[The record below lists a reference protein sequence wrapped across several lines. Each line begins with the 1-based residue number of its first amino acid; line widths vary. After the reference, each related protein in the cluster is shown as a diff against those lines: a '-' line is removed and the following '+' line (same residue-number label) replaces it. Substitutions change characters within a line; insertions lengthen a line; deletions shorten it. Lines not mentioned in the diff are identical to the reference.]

1 MKRIG
6 TKQIVPLVLAVFA
19 VVFAV
24 IGFAQLGFWSHVDGP
39 QPGFFPAIMAI
50 VMFLTSIVSF
60 FQSLKDKEAARY
72 ERNEL
77 LVIEGGAGII
87 VGSYIIGLLP
97 TCYLVIILW
106 LKVFEHTSWK
116 DTVIVLAVCVA
127 ISVGVFRLWLGV
139 YFPMGLLDY
148 IL

>member
-6 TKQIVPLVLAVFA
+6 TKQIVPLVLAAFA

-24 IGFAQLGFWSHVDGP
+24 IGFTQLGFWSHVDGP
-39 QPGFFPAIMAI
+39 RPGFFPAIMAI
-50 VMFLTSIVSF
+50 IMFLTSIVSF
-60 FQSLKDKEAARY
+60 FQSLKDKESAEY
-72 ERNEL
+72 EKNEL
-77 LVIEGGAGII
+77 LVIAGGAGII

-97 TCYLVIILW
+97 SWYLFIVLW

-116 DTVIVLAVCVA
+116 DTLIVLAVCVA

>member
-1 MKRIG
+1 MDRKGRFIC
-6 TKQIVPLVLAVFA
+6 
-19 VVFAV
+19 
-24 IGFAQLGFWSHVDGP
+24 P

-77 LVIEGGAGII
+77 LVIAGGAGII

-97 TCYLVIILW
+97 SCYLFIILW

>member
-24 IGFAQLGFWSHVDGP
+24 IGFAQLGFWSHVDRP

-60 FQSLKDKEAARY
+60 FQSLKDKEADRY

-77 LVIEGGAGII
+77 LVIAGGAGII

-97 TCYLVIILW
+97 SCYLFIILW

>member
-77 LVIEGGAGII
+77 LVIAGGAGII

-97 TCYLVIILW
+97 SCYLFIILW
-106 LKVFEHTSWK
+106 LRCLN
-116 DTVIVLAVCVA
+116 IQAGR
-127 ISVGVFRLWLGV
+127 IR
-139 YFPMGLLDY
+139 
-148 IL
+148 

>member
-1 MKRIG
+1 M
-6 TKQIVPLVLAVFA
+6 
-19 VVFAV
+19 
-24 IGFAQLGFWSHVDGP
+24 DGP

-77 LVIEGGAGII
+77 LVIAGGAGII

-97 TCYLVIILW
+97 SCYLFIILW

-127 ISVGVFRLWLGV
+127 ISVGVFRLRLGV

>member
-77 LVIEGGAGII
+77 LVIAGGAGII

-97 TCYLVIILW
+97 SCYLFIILW

-139 YFPMGLLDY
+139 YFPRGLLDY

>member
-19 VVFAV
+19 VVFAG
-24 IGFAQLGFWSHVDGP
+24 IGFTQLGFWSHVDGP

-50 VMFLTSIVSF
+50 VMFLTSVVSF
-60 FQSLKDKEAARY
+60 IQSLKDKENAKY

-77 LVIEGGAGII
+77 LVIAGGAGII

-97 TCYLVIILW
+97 SCYLFIILW

-116 DTVIVLAVCVA
+116 DTLIVLAVCVA

>member
-6 TKQIVPLVLAVFA
+6 TKQIVPLLLAVFA

-24 IGFAQLGFWSHVDGP
+24 IGFTQLGFWSDVDGP
-39 QPGFFPAIMAI
+39 MPGFFPAIMAI

-77 LVIEGGAGII
+77 LVIAGGAGII

-97 TCYLVIILW
+97 SCYLFIIL
-106 LKVFEHTSWK
+106 
-116 DTVIVLAVCVA
+116 C
-127 ISVGVFRLWLGV
+127 
-139 YFPMGLLDY
+139 
-148 IL
+148 

>member
-24 IGFAQLGFWSHVDGP
+24 IGFTQLGFWSHVDGP

-60 FQSLKDKEAARY
+60 FQSLKDKEAAGY

-77 LVIEGGAGII
+77 LVIAGGAAII

-97 TCYLVIILW
+97 SCYPFIVLW
-106 LKVFEHTSWK
+106 LKVFEHASWK